1 MQILADLLHIPI
13 YIYAHISPFNHTHE
27 IHETIS
33 SARPRA
39 TGDYSPILS
48 NHEPV
53 YIKPANQAH
62 GASYIDETKLIGGE
76 RLESRVAVP
85 AAAAREY
92 AIIFNCAGEWR
103 SRSGFP
109 RPH

>member
-33 SARPRA
+33 NARPRA

-85 AAAAREY
+85 AAAA
-92 AIIFNCAGEWR
+92 I
-103 SRSGFP
+103 
-109 RPH
+109 RPGGTRIRNYF